1 MNPFFE
7 LLTPR
12 QKSLLAAA
20 APAQL
25 TKAPAKH
32 WPPEDFLHTL
42 CDALGIPTLP
52 ISAENV
58 DLASYERHR
67 QLCAK
72 FQFLP
77 LFESGV
83 VIQIASVQPWNEAWL
98 MELRGLLEKE
108 IHPLGVTETNLE
120 QTLATTEGRL
130 DLAKRNKPAESLPPP
145 QPPWIAWPIDLKDT
159 QHGFLRLVST
169 IIDEAHKRGVADI
182 HIEPMEDRVRIRF
195 RLDNSLL
202 IMPPIERQHAYKV
215 VEAFKIRANIPSE
228 ETAIEQRGRIRE
240 RTSVGPLDLRVQVT
254 PSLHGQT
261 VVCRLLD
268 PRSLHALAGKLPF
281 KDAQLREVQAHI
293 DSYYGMILVTGPTGS
308 GKSTTILRIITSL
321 NRSALK
327 IVTIEEPVEYS
338 LDGIIQTDVSNGR
351 MTFASALKAE
361 LRNDPDVIV
370 VGEIRDQETAKIAI
384 QAAQTGHLL
393 MSTLHTNNTTETI
406 SRLLTLGCD
415 PDEVRSSLR
424 CVIAQRLVP
433 RLCLHCRQLIP
444 VTEKVA
450 SLYEAYGM
458 SPGPSHIYTKKGCAQ
473 CQGEGTRGRLPVFEV
488 LSLTDELKLF
498 VLASFDADA
507 FRTKW
512 RREGGVTL
520 GMYALNLVAAGEVDP
535 GELDSLTA
543 EVLSFNQPIAK
554 SAAVA

>member
-1 MNPFFE
+1 MNPLFK

-12 QKSLLAAA
+12 QKSLLASTV
-20 APAQL
+20 P
-25 TKAPAKH
+25 TPGEKNSPEE
-32 WPPEDFLHTL
+32 WPQEDFLYAL
-42 CDALGIPTLP
+42 CDPLGIPTMP
-52 ISAENV
+52 ISADNV
-58 DLASYERHR
+58 DLASYDRHR
-67 QLCAK
+67 RLCAK

-77 LFESGV
+77 LFESDI
-83 VIQIASVQPWNEAWL
+83 VIQIASVQPWSEAWL
-98 MELRGLLEKE
+98 VELRGWLEKE
-108 IHPLGVTETNLE
+108 VHTLGITETNFE

-130 DLAKRNKPAESLPPP
+130 TLARQTGPAESLPPL
-145 QPPWIAWPIDLKDT
+145 QPPWTAWPIDLQDT

-182 HIEPMEDRVRIRF
+182 HLEPMEDRLRLRF
-195 RLDNSLL
+195 RLDSALVV
-202 IMPPIERQHAYKV
+202 MPPIERQHAFKV

-228 ETAIEQRGRIRE
+228 ETTIEQRGRIRE
-240 RTSVGPLDLRVQVT
+240 HTSLGPLDLRVQVT

-281 KDAQLREVQAHI
+281 KDGQLREVQAHI

-321 NRSALK
+321 DRSALK

-338 LDGIIQTDVSNGR
+338 LDGIVQTDVSKGR
-351 MTFASALKAE
+351 LTFASALKAE

-415 PDEVRSSLR
+415 PDEIRSSLR

-433 RLCLHCRQLIP
+433 RLCPNCRQMIP
-444 VTEKVA
+444 MTEKV
-450 SLYEAYGM
+450 SKLYEAYGL
-458 SPGPSHIYTKKGCAQ
+458 SAVPAQIYSKKGCVQ
-473 CQGEGTRGRLPVFEV
+473 CQGEGTGGRLPVFEV
-488 LSLTDELKLF
+488 LSMTDELKRF
-498 VLASFDADA
+498 IVAGFDASA
-507 FRTKW
+507 FRAKW
-512 RREGGVTL
+512 RQGGGVTL
-520 GMYALNLVAAGEVDP
+520 GRHALDLVASGEVDP

-543 EVLSFNQPIAK
+543 EVMSF
-554 SAAVA
+554 

>member
-1 MNPFFE
+1 MNQFFE

-25 TKAPAKH
+25 IKIPPKD
-32 WPPEDFLHTL
+32 WPPEDFLNTL
-42 CDALGIPTLP
+42 CDALGIPAMP

-58 DLASYERHR
+58 DLTSYERHR

-77 LFESGV
+77 LFERGI
-83 VIQIASVQPWNEAWL
+83 VIQIAAVQPWNEAWL
-98 MELRGLLEKE
+98 VELRGLLEKE

-130 DLAKRNKPAESLPPP
+130 DLAKRTRPAGALSPL
-145 QPPWIAWPIDLKDT
+145 QTPWIAWPIDLKDT

-169 IIDEAHKRGVADI
+169 IIDEGHKRSVADI
-182 HIEPMEDRVRIRF
+182 HIEPMEDRLRLRF
-195 RLDNSLL
+195 RLDNSLI

-228 ETAIEQRGRIRE
+228 ETAVEQRGRIRE

-281 KDAQLREVQAHI
+281 KDGQLREVQAHI

-321 NRSALK
+321 DRSALK
-327 IVTIEEPVEYS
+327 IVTIEEPIEYS

-415 PDEVRSSLR
+415 PDEIRSSLR

-433 RLCLHCRQLIP
+433 RLCTNCRQLIP

-450 SLYEAYGM
+450 RLYQAYEM
-458 SPGPSHIYTKKGCAQ
+458 DPVPDKIYVKKGCVQ

-507 FRTKW
+507 FRAKW
-512 RREGGVTL
+512 RSGGGLTL
-520 GMYALNLVAAGEVDP
+520 GMDALNLVAAGEVDP

-543 EVLSFNQPIAK
+543 EVLSL
-554 SAAVA
+554 